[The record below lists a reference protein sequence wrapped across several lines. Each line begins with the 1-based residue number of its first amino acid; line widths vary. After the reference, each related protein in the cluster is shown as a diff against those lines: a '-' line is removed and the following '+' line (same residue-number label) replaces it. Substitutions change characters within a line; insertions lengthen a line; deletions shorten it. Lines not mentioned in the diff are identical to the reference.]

1 MKLLHTL
8 CCILGMMAC
17 SSMSVRAEAKER
29 PGQVASVKDLKPYL
43 LLLDGAD
50 LSLDGSGNTAGFL
63 PTEDADLTKMRT
75 LLLKEGTF
83 QPWTE
88 KKSRANFKEEHT
100 ISWHGEQRSINV
112 SLSPVSNE
120 ALVEI
125 TEDPK
130 KLRYELNEDTKWEM
144 VKLLTDRKN
153 AARALIESHKET
165 ARAKANPVERT
176 DAWRKPIAEGAVL
189 TVHEGLPHRGDQ
201 TYLRESRRNDV
212 QILAGHAFYTPGVAA
227 KHRAELAKLLA
238 DSSSFHRHS
247 GAKEC
252 GGFHPDFAVTWR
264 INRQTI
270 TLQLCYS
277 CYEVCFSDGKTSLI
291 YDLDHEAGKKIEP
304 LLKENGGKRPAQ

>member
-1 MKLLHTL
+1 MKLLNSI
-8 CCILGMMAC
+8 CCIAAMMAC

-43 LLLDGAD
+43 LLLNGAE
-50 LSLDGSGNTAGFL
+50 LNLDGSGNTAGFL
-63 PTEDADLTKMRT
+63 PTDDADLTKMRT

-88 KKSRANFKEEHT
+88 KKSRALFKEEHT
-100 ISWHGEQRSINV
+100 ISWHGEQRSVNV

-125 TEDPK
+125 TEDSK

-153 AARALIESHKET
+153 AARALIESYKET

-189 TVHEGLPHRGDQ
+189 TVHEGLPRRGDQ

-212 QILAGHAFYTPGVAA
+212 QILAGHAFYTPGVVA

-252 GGFHPDFAVTWR
+252 GGFHPDFAVTWQ

-277 CYEVCFSDGKTSLI
+277 CYEVCFTDGKTSLI
-291 YDLDHEAGKKIEP
+291 YDLNHEAGKKIEP